1 MTSMDDGG
9 ENQSTSES
17 GMIHVT
23 VLGDYAQAA
32 KVKKILAR
40 QGLTAASLSAS
51 DIADGKLT
59 RLPPFGAVVIDESA
73 WHALLDSRRDLREEF
88 AAIRLP
94 LLLILDDA
102 TDPLALGDT
111 LDGVAAWL
119 SARSVDTELVPRLR
133 QILRK
138 RTSEAAAPGLTVDAT
153 FLTMLIHDL
162 RTPLNVMTLSAR
174 LLARAGLKGDP
185 DASTDLSMIE
195 QNVKKMEAM
204 LAVLCDYIRIF
215 EPGAPTDR
223 VECSP
228 ARLVREVLGGR
239 PSDATR
245 VIFEE
250 PPIPGRVTLN
260 DSLARTAIGHALT
273 NALTA
278 AGDGPVRIR
287 VEHKGQLC
295 RIEFEVRLAPPKTV
309 KSTTL
314 SSEFERF
321 LSNPNERRGLDLAVV
336 AKISELFGGSA
347 RLEAREG
354 QASLIVLEWPVNR
367 P

>member
-1 MTSMDDGG
+1 MTSTDNGG
-9 ENQSTSES
+9 GNLSTPES
-17 GMIHVT
+17 GTIQVT
-23 VLGDYAQAA
+23 VLGDDAQAE
-32 KVKKILAR
+32 KVKKLLAQ
-40 QGLTAASLSAS
+40 QGLTAASLSVS
-51 DIADGKLT
+51 DIADGTLT
-59 RLPPFGAVVIDESA
+59 RLPRLGAVVLDESA
-73 WHALLDSRRDLREEF
+73 WHALLGARRALRGEF

-111 LDGVAAWL
+111 LDGVDAWL

-138 RTSEAAAPGLTVDAT
+138 RTPEAAAPGLTVDAT

-185 DASTDLSMIE
+185 DAGTDLSMIE

-204 LAVLCDYIRIF
+204 LAVLCDYIRLSD
-215 EPGAPTDR
+215 PGTSADR
-223 VECSP
+223 VEFSP
-228 ARLVREVLGGR
+228 ARLIREVLQAR
-239 PSDATR
+239 STDAVR
-245 VIFEE
+245 VIL
-250 PPIPGRVTLN
+250 PDPSAPGRVALN
-260 DSLARTAIGHALT
+260 ESLARMAIGYALS

-278 AGDGPVRIR
+278 AGDGTVRVR
-287 VEHKGQLC
+287 VEDKGQLC
-295 RIEFEVRLAPPKTV
+295 RIELEVRLAPPKTV

-321 LSNPNERRGLDLAVV
+321 LSNPNERRGLDLAIV

-354 QASLIVLEWPVNR
+354 QASLIVLEWPSRN
-367 P
+367 